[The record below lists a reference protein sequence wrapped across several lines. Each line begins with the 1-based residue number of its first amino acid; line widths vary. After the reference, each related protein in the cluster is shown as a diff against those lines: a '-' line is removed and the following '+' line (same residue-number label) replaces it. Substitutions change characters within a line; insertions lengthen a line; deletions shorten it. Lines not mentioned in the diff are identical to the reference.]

1 MANGIPTTKVG
12 AGALA
17 GAVTAI
23 LIWVVGE
30 AASLDVP
37 GAVGA
42 AITTV
47 LTFVASYFVK
57 ES

>member
-1 MANGIPTTKVG
+1 MNGTPTKKVS

-17 GAVTAI
+17 GAVTII

-30 AASLDVP
+30 ATSTDVP

-42 AITTV
+42 AITTI

-57 ES
+57 DS

>member
-1 MANGIPTTKVG
+1 MNGTPTKKVS

-17 GAVTAI
+17 GAVTII

-30 AASLDVP
+30 ATSTDVP

-42 AITTV
+42 ALTTV
-47 LTFVASYFVK
+47 LTFVASYLVK
-57 ES
+57 DS